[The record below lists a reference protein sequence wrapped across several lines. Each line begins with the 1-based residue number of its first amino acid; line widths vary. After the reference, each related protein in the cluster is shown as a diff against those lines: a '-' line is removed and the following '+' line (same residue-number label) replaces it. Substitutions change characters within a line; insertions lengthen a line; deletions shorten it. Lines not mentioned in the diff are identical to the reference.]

1 MIFENVIPFL
11 PNIWQGMKTT
21 LELLVWATTMG
32 VFIGTLLA
40 LARLSPGKWLP
51 RLATMYVNYFRTIP
65 LLLVILWFFI
75 GLPMLLK
82 ALNNGVPVPIGA
94 FTSCLVAFA
103 LFEAAYFAE
112 IIRAG
117 IQSISVGQRSAA
129 YALGMSYNQT
139 MRLVILPQVFRKM
152 LPLIMQ
158 QTIILFQDLTLVY
171 AVGLMDF
178 FNSTRAFGDNS
189 GNLNEFLLFA
199 ATVYFIIS
207 FCASTG
213 IKHLQKH
220 LQKGMQR

>member
-75 GLPMLLK
+75 GLPMLFK
-82 ALNNGVPVPIGA
+82 VLNNGVPVPIGA

-129 YALGMSYNQT
+129 YALGMSYSQT

>member
-51 RLATMYVNYFRTIP
+51 RLATMYVNYFRSIP

-75 GLPMLLK
+75 GLPMLFK
-82 ALNNGVPVPIGA
+82 VLNNGVPVPIGA

-129 YALGMSYNQT
+129 YALGMSYSQT

>member
-1 MIFENVIPFL
+1 MIFENVLPFL

-21 LELLVWATTMG
+21 LELLVLATTMG
-32 VFIGTLLA
+32 IFIGTLLA
-40 LARLSPGKWLP
+40 LARLSSGKWLP
-51 RLATMYVNYFRTIP
+51 RLATIYVNYFRTIP

-82 ALNNGVPVPIGA
+82 ALNHGVPVPIGA

-129 YALGMSYNQT
+129 YALGMSYTQT

-178 FNSTRAFGDNS
+178 FNSTRTFGDNS

>member
-21 LELLVWATTMG
+21 LELLVFATTAG

-65 LLLVILWFFI
+65 LLLVIFWFFI

-82 ALNNGVPVPIGA
+82 ALNHGVPVPIGA

-129 YALGMSYNQT
+129 YALGMSYSQT

-178 FNSTRAFGDNS
+178 FNSTRSFGDNS

>member
-21 LELLVWATTMG
+21 LELLVFATTAG

-65 LLLVILWFFI
+65 LLLVIFWFFI

-82 ALNNGVPVPIGA
+82 ALNHGVPVPIGA

-129 YALGMSYNQT
+129 YALGMSYSQT

>member
-21 LELLVWATTMG
+21 LELLVLATTMG

-51 RLATMYVNYFRTIP
+51 RLATMYVNYFRSIP

-75 GLPMLLK
+75 GLPMLFK
-82 ALNNGVPVPIGA
+82 VLNNGVPVPIGA

-129 YALGMSYNQT
+129 YALGMSYSQT

>member
-21 LELLVWATTMG
+21 LELLVLATTMG
-32 VFIGTLLA
+32 IFIGTLLA

-51 RLATMYVNYFRTIP
+51 RLATMYVNCFRTIP

-75 GLPMLLK
+75 GLPMLFK
-82 ALNNGVPVPIGA
+82 VLNNGVPVPIGA

-129 YALGMSYNQT
+129 YALGMSYSQT

>member
-1 MIFENVIPFL
+1 MFENVIPFL
-11 PNIWQGMKTT
+11 PNIWKGMKTT
-21 LELLVWATTMG
+21 LELLVFATTAG

-40 LARLSPGKWLP
+40 LARLSPGKCLP

-65 LLLVILWFFI
+65 LLLVIFWFFI

-82 ALNNGVPVPIGA
+82 ALNHGVPVPIGA

-129 YALGMSYNQT
+129 YALGMSYSQT

-178 FNSTRAFGDNS
+178 FNSTRSFGDNS

>member
-21 LELLVWATTMG
+21 LELLVLATTMG

-129 YALGMSYNQT
+129 YALGMSYSQT

>member
-1 MIFENVIPFL
+1 
-11 PNIWQGMKTT
+11 
-21 LELLVWATTMG
+21 
-32 VFIGTLLA
+32 
-40 LARLSPGKWLP
+40 
-51 RLATMYVNYFRTIP
+51 
-65 LLLVILWFFI
+65 
-75 GLPMLLK
+75 MLLK

-129 YALGMSYNQT
+129 YALGMSYSQT

>member
-1 MIFENVIPFL
+1 
-11 PNIWQGMKTT
+11 
-21 LELLVWATTMG
+21 
-32 VFIGTLLA
+32 
-40 LARLSPGKWLP
+40 
-51 RLATMYVNYFRTIP
+51 
-65 LLLVILWFFI
+65 LVILWFFI
-75 GLPMLLK
+75 GLPMLFK

-129 YALGMSYNQT
+129 YALGMSYSQT

-220 LQKGMQR
+220 LQHRRCQRAARRHFQNFARPPQIPRRPGNGVAQTIQPLAGFCAGGTPQIDGQGGRFRIRVSRHR

>member
-51 RLATMYVNYFRTIP
+51 RLATMYVNYFRSIP

-129 YALGMSYNQT
+129 YALGMSYSQT

>member
-11 PNIWQGMKTT
+11 PTIWQGMKTT
-21 LELLVWATTMG
+21 LQLLVLSTIMG
-32 VFIGTLLA
+32 IFIGTLLA
-40 LARLSPGKWLP
+40 LARLSSGKWLP

-65 LLLVILWFFI
+65 LLLVILWFFL

-82 ALNNGVPVPIGA
+82 TLNGGVPVPIGA

-129 YALGMSYNQT
+129 YALGMSYSKT

-178 FNSTRAFGDNS
+178 FNSARNS
-189 GNLNEFLLFA
+189 GAISGRLHEFLLFA
-199 ATVYFIIS
+199 AIVYFIIS

-213 IKHLQKH
+213 VKHLQKH
-220 LQKGMQR
+220 LQKGM

>member
-21 LELLVWATTMG
+21 LELLVLATTMG

-117 IQSISVGQRSAA
+117 IQSLSVGQRSAA
-129 YALGMSYNQT
+129 YALGMSYSQT